1 MSVKSILC
9 IFSGAES
16 EKNSVPAA
24 LGLSR
29 AYGARIG
36 FLHVSQEPSAYVG
49 LLGEGVIVS
58 AEIYDAIE
66 KENKARL
73 QRAREYVVSETAKH
87 NVPLDSAERPAH
99 HASAVFKHIVGV
111 PYDVVSNEGRVSDL
125 IVVGKSDGASY
136 DVVAPALFNTGR
148 PVLIVP
154 PAENKEAAEV
164 RDKIVAVAWNGNLQ
178 AARALYNSF
187 PLIRNAEKIYV
198 LTAQKSGEAFDLEA
212 ESGLMEYLNEHGLQA
227 QCIVVAAGQRSI
239 GEALLT
245 RARELQA
252 DLLIMG
258 AYHHSTFRE
267 MILGGVTE
275 YMLENSEIPLLLSH

>member
-9 IFSGAES
+9 IFSGAER
-16 EKNSVPAA
+16 EKGAVLASLAI
-24 LGLSR
+24 GL
-29 AYGARIG
+29 ACGARIK
-36 FLHVSQEPSAYVG
+36 FLHISQEPSAYVG
-49 LLGEGVIVS
+49 LLGEGVIIS

-73 QRAREYVVSETAKH
+73 QRAREYIESETAKH
-87 NVPLDSAERPAH
+87 NVPLDSGERLIH
-99 HASAVFKHIVGV
+99 HTSAIFKHIVGV
-111 PYDVVSNEGRVSDL
+111 PYDIVSNEGRVSDL
-125 IVVGKSDGASY
+125 IIVGRGDGAVY
-136 DVVAPALFNTGR
+136 DVIAPALFNTGR
-148 PVLIVP
+148 PVLLAPTEKNQVG
-154 PAENKEAAEV
+154 AEV

-187 PLIRNAEKIYV
+187 PLIRNAERVYV
-198 LTAQKSGEAFDLEA
+198 LTAQKAGEAFDLEA
-212 ESGLMEYLNEHGLQA
+212 ENGLMEYLKEHDLQA
-227 QCIVVAAGQRSI
+227 QCIVVAAGQRSV

-245 RARELQA
+245 RARELNA

-275 YMLENSEIPLLLSH
+275 YMLENSSIPLLLSH